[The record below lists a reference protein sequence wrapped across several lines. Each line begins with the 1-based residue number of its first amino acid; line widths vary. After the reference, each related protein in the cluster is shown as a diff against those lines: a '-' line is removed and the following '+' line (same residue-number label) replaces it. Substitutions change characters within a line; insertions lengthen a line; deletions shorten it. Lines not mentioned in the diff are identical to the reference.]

1 MAQKTQLNRYQF
13 NEASRSRCIWKP
25 WCWGNEKVKMN
36 IKLWNCWQSGHFES
50 PLFFL
55 SLYKF
60 GSCLF
65 VRLFVRYVLSCF
77 FNGSWLGQIKSK
89 LHQTF
94 SICKVWSPNLFKIVW
109 ASPRAC
115 VHAQRVK
122 SCTLFLPIFLV
133 ICLTFSMSSA
143 AILKPFLTEN
153 EKTEATLQI
162 GIDDA
167 QLFHFINF
175 FPFW

>member
-1 MAQKTQLNRYQF
+1 MYFNITCAFNPQCWKRAFSLLVFGPYPYMNLAVVCLIVCPVVCPLRFVMVFQWIMARPNQ
-13 NEASRSRCIWKP
+13 
-25 WCWGNEKVKMN
+25 
-36 IKLWNCWQSGHFES
+36 
-50 PLFFL
+50 
-55 SLYKF
+55 
-60 GSCLF
+60 
-65 VRLFVRYVLSCF
+65 
-77 FNGSWLGQIKSK
+77 K

-109 ASPRAC
+109 ASPRTC

-133 ICLTFSMSSA
+133 IFLTFWISSA

-153 EKTEATLQI
+153 EKTEATFQI

-167 QLFHFINF
+167 QLFHFIIF